1 MGGNEGNDAILAPMS
16 TAPDSDQ
23 ILPPFARDWRLP
35 IDADVYP
42 ALRSAWT
49 QSRERMQSIR
59 DALSAAH
66 LPDAIEC
73 VGLAGSL
80 ARMEATEFSDCD
92 TIVVL
97 REQCAAETLYS
108 QVWVAL
114 QSLGLAR
121 PKPGGIYAAPIR
133 HSQLFAARPGLV
145 AEDLQTYGL
154 RLQLLLEAQPVYG
167 DADFHALL
175 RELVGRFASEFV
187 ALDPRKEFTWL
198 LNEVIRYFRSLW
210 VKYQWEH
217 LDDFPRWRLKQLKAR
232 HSRLIL
238 LAGMLCLLGESS
250 RVQGDQADWLATQL
264 ALTPLERIAAAYERS
279 GDPHFQRI
287 AGCSDL
293 FLCALS
299 DSAVREELGLT
310 EAGDHPFARERNP
323 CYRRLKANSDA
334 LRSELVR
341 FVLDRRNDWS
351 QHFFERL
358 IF

>member
-1 MGGNEGNDAILAPMS
+1 MS
-16 TAPDSDQ
+16 STPDSDL
-23 ILPPFARDWRLP
+23 IPPPIARDWRLP
-35 IDADVYP
+35 IDAAAYP

-49 QSRERMQSIR
+49 RSRDRMLAIR

-66 LPDAIEC
+66 LPDAIES
-73 VGLAGSL
+73 VSLAGSL

-97 REQCAAETLYS
+97 REQGDAEGLYS
-108 QVWVAL
+108 QVWAPL

-133 HSQLFAARPGLV
+133 HAQLFAARPGLV
-145 AEDLQTYGL
+145 TEDLQTYGL

-167 DADFHALL
+167 DDAFHAL
-175 RELVGRFASEFV
+175 RRKLVDRFAGEFL

-198 LNEVIRYFRSLW
+198 LNEVVRYFRSLW

-217 LDDFPRWRLKQLKAR
+217 LDEFSRWRLKQLKAR
-232 HSRLIL
+232 HSRLL
-238 LAGMLCLLGESS
+238 LFAGMLCLLGEAS
-250 RVQGDQADWLATQL
+250 RVEGDKADWLAAHL
-264 ALTPLERIAAAYERS
+264 ALTPMERIAFAYERS

-287 AGCSDL
+287 AGCSEV
-293 FLCALS
+293 FLSALS
-299 DSAVREELGLT
+299 DAEVRSALHET
-310 EAGDHPFARERNP
+310 EAGDHPLARERNAS
-323 CYRRLKANSDA
+323 YQRLKANSDA

-351 QHFFERL
+351 PRFFERL